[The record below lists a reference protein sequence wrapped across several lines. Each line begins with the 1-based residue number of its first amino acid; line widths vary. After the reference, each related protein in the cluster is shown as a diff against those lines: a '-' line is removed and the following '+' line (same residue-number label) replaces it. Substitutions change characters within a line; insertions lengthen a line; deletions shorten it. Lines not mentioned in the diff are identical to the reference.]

1 MLAIIPGASPT
12 RRARPADLCAEAQ
25 RCALALSRGGN
36 RAGLVHSGQLFVSC
50 CHADGRTEFAAGE
63 RNSAHMSVG
72 TMFDR
77 GRQVGGPGKAQ
88 EAAADRDGMPMDFLL
103 SHFTILG
110 VDLQWWMPWHTST
123 RLAVPPPQGQC
134 AAGAHGRLI
143 SLVCVRES
151 TQESGRGG
159 RDAFFF
165 AGRLRSAF
173 YGLTLAMIASGPS

>member
-1 MLAIIPGASPT
+1 LPLSPAPL
-12 RRARPADLCAEAQ
+12 RHGEPDLPAGDDLCAEAQ

-103 SHFTILG
+103 SHFTLLG
-110 VDLQWWMPWHTST
+110 VDLQWWMPILGGVT
-123 RLAVPPPQGQC
+123 AVY
-134 AAGAHGRLI
+134 ALW
-143 SLVCVRES
+143 LVR
-151 TQESGRGG
+151 
-159 RDAFFF
+159 F
-165 AGRLRSAF
+165 
-173 YGLTLAMIASGPS
+173 GPGD

>member
-12 RRARPADLCAEAQ
+12 RRARPADLRAEAQ

-88 EAAADRDGMPMDFLL
+88 EAAADRDGMPMDLVHVNGPWCITFE
-103 SHFTILG
+103 FDG
-110 VDLQWWMPWHTST
+110 ENAMRVDFEQYH
-123 RLAVPPPQGQC
+123 
-134 AAGAHGRLI
+134 
-143 SLVCVRES
+143 
-151 TQESGRGG
+151 
-159 RDAFFF
+159 
-165 AGRLRSAF
+165 
-173 YGLTLAMIASGPS
+173 